1 MSITDE
7 GLLEERP
14 HHISGTHR
22 IYRFTGGWGLSLIN
36 NPMAHFYPFAWEAA
50 VIRVLPR
57 GSRRTNGIY
66 ELDYSTDLTSDVEVF
81 FTDEEANAFIQKAKV
96 YFENGVRS

>member
-50 VIRVLPR
+50 VIRVLPD
-57 GSRRTNGIY
+57 GIY

-81 FTDEEANAFIQKAKV
+81 FTDEEANAFIQKAKA